1 MAKSVKA
8 VPSKAVA
15 NAAAVGKAVD
25 EPVEQEVTNPTG
37 RVVVASMI
45 GTTIEFYDFYAYA
58 TAAVLVFPTMFFPTA
73 SPTAGLLLSFATYGA
88 AMIARPFG
96 AIVFG
101 HFGDKYGRKATLIAS
116 LLVMGIGTL
125 LIGFLPTFQQVGVW
139 APLGLLILRLMQGF
153 ALGGE
158 WSGAVLVAVENA
170 PQGKRAWFGVF
181 PQLGA
186 PIGFILSNGLF
197 LLINKTVAQG
207 AGVTNSAFATWG
219 WRVPFICSVI
229 MVVIGLYVRMRL
241 VESHAFSSAV
251 KEDKI
256 VKVPFFAMWRTHWL
270 QLILGTFYMLAT
282 YVVFYLMTTFTLTFG
297 TASKLG
303 ALATPKPSPAAG
315 LGFGYNSFI
324 AMMIV
329 AVVFFGIFTAVAGPL
344 ADAVGRKKMLIVV
357 TIFIIGFG
365 FLFTPMLEGGS
376 QWVMAFLIIGFMLMG
391 LTFGPM
397 GALLPELFPTNIRY
411 SGSGFSYN
419 VSSILGAAVA
429 PLIAVWLWKLDNGRP
444 TYVGIYLAC
453 MGVLTLIALLIG
465 KETKDV
471 DIDV

>member
-1 MAKSVKA
+1 MSDSA
-8 VPSKAVA
+8 VVVA
-15 NAAAVGKAVD
+15 N
-25 EPVEQEVTNPTG
+25 EPAEQTATNPTG

-58 TAAVLVFPTMFFPTA
+58 TAAVLVFPKLFFPNT

-101 HFGDKYGRKATLIAS
+101 HFGDKHGRKATLIAS
-116 LLVMGIGTL
+116 LLVMGIGTF
-125 LIGFLPTFQQVGVW
+125 LIGFLPTFQSVGVW

-170 PQGKRAWFGVF
+170 PRGKRAWFGVF

-186 PIGFILSNGLF
+186 PLGFILSNGLF
-197 LLINKTVAQG
+197 LLINTTVAHG
-207 AGVTNSAFATWG
+207 AGVTDSAFASWG

-229 MVVIGLYVRMRL
+229 MVAIGLYVRMHL
-241 VESHAFSSAV
+241 VESRAFSTAV
-251 KEDKI
+251 KEEKI
-256 VKVPFFAMWRTHWL
+256 VKVPFFAMWRKNWL
-270 QLILGTFYMLAT
+270 QLILGTFYMLVT
-282 YVVFYLMTTFTLTFG
+282 YVIFYLMTTFTLTFG
-297 TASKLG
+297 TASPLG
-303 ALATPKPSPAAG
+303 AAAPKPAPAPG
-315 LGFGYNSFI
+315 LGFTYNDFI
-324 AMMIV
+324 TMMIV
-329 AVVFFGIFTAVAGPL
+329 GVVFFGIFTAVAGPL
-344 ADAVGRKKMLIVV
+344 ADAIGRKKMLIGV
-357 TIFIIGFG
+357 TILIIGFS
-365 FLFTPMLEGGS
+365 FLFTPMLKGGP
-376 QWVMAFLIIGFMLMG
+376 QWVMAFLIIGFTLVG

-397 GALLPELFPTNIRY
+397 GALLPELFPTNVRY

-429 PLIAVWLWKLDNGRP
+429 PLIAVWLWKLDNGQP
-444 TYVGIYLAC
+444 TYVGFYLAA
-453 MGVLTLIALLIG
+453 MGVLSLIALIIG

-471 DIDV
+471 DIDQ